1 MSHKTKRIL
10 VLSVDKDNDIGRVT
24 GVSTPIIGR
33 EKILSVA
40 TLFALKSPEDSD
52 ANSVFAAINTYDSL
66 VDQGFV
72 CEVAVVTGTPEGG
85 FKADLKISS
94 ELEYVLSN
102 FSADGAI
109 FVSDGASDEQ
119 VIPVIQAKIPI
130 ISVKRVFVQQEKSVE
145 ETYVLFYRY
154 LKKLGDPEFSK
165 FALGVPGILLL
176 AVTIL
181 YFLDLISYAIISL
194 GIILGIVLIL
204 KGFYIDKLIKSAW
217 AESPIRLITSLI
229 GLIISIVSIYRGI
242 SIAFLDADPFTNP
255 PLFASSVLSNTID
268 LLALGVAV
276 YIVGRLVVKYLD
288 SSPKIW
294 HEIVGIVAL
303 IFIRQI
309 VLEASPIIRDP
320 RASLIPFLLISG
332 LGVLVCGFL
341 VVIFSLTP
349 VFKKK
354 SLKQKPQ
361 NESAQSERPD

>member
-1 MSHKTKRIL
+1 MSQKTKRIL
-10 VLSVDKDNDIGRVT
+10 VLSVDKDNDIGQVT

-33 EKILSVA
+33 DKILSVA
-40 TLFALKSPEDSD
+40 TLFALRSPEDSD

-85 FKADLKISS
+85 FKSDLKISS

-102 FSADGAI
+102 FSADGVI
-109 FVSDGASDEQ
+109 FVSDGVSDEQ

-181 YFLDLISYAIISL
+181 YLLDLISYAIISL
-194 GIILGIVLIL
+194 GIILGTVLIL
-204 KGFYIDKLIKSAW
+204 KGFYIDSLIKSAW
-217 AESPIRLITSLI
+217 TESPIRLITSLI
-229 GLIISIVSIYRGI
+229 GLIISVVSIYRGI

-255 PLFASSVLSNTID
+255 PLFASSVLTNTID
-268 LLALGVAV
+268 LMALGVAV

-349 VFKKK
+349 VFKKH
-354 SLKQKPQ
+354 SLKQK
-361 NESAQSERPD
+361 SQSEPTKE

>member
-1 MSHKTKRIL
+1 MSQKIKRIL

-33 EKILSVA
+33 DKILSVA
-40 TLFALKSPEDSD
+40 TLFALKNPEDSD

-72 CEVAVVTGTPEGG
+72 CEVAVLTGTPEGG
-85 FKADLKISS
+85 FKSDLKISS
-94 ELEYVLSN
+94 ELEYVLNN
-102 FSADGAI
+102 FRADGAI
-109 FVSDGASDEQ
+109 FVSDGTSDEQ

-145 ETYVLFYRY
+145 ATYVLFYRY

-181 YFLDLISYAIISL
+181 YLLDLISYAIISL
-194 GIILGIVLIL
+194 GIIVGIVLIL

-229 GLIISIVSIYRGI
+229 SIIISVVSIYRGI
-242 SIAFLDADPFTNP
+242 SIAFLEASPFTNP
-255 PLFASSVLSNTID
+255 PLFASSALTNTID
-268 LLALGVAV
+268 LLAIGVAV

-309 VLEASPIIRDP
+309 VLEASSIIRDP
-320 RASLIPFLLISG
+320 RTSLIPFLLISG

-341 VVIFSLTP
+341 VVIFSLRP
-349 VFKKK
+349 IFKKR
-354 SLKQKPQ
+354 SLKEVKK
-361 NESAQSERPD
+361 SD